1 MQTSSNMSDQTYAK
15 DDRYFHSLNAI
26 LQSTVRTLKETL
38 NKLLF
43 NMNMY
48 TSSNMFDQAQRITK
62 SEIVWNKIF
71 TFGILKTL
79 RRKLNKNN

>member
-48 TSSNMFDQAQRITK
+48 TSSNMFDQTLANLNTFF
-62 SEIVWNKIF
+62 KIKKI
-71 TFGILKTL
+71 IL
-79 RRKLNKNN
+79 